1 MIKRWIAALGISLL
15 LCAGCAGAEEAL
27 QEDLPPVRAEELQ
40 MTEADAPYVQAARD
54 AIEWYLED
62 TIAPEASVKKYQALA
77 ERFILEIDPKDE
89 SGLLYRVEFAS
100 DGVRRVQRVYT
111 GIEDFWS
118 EASPDL
124 EKWLEAWGYG
134 WLSEREL
141 PVADGRLAKMA
152 ETARAFAR
160 DKGMDCNEWTG
171 VYLIG
176 AMPLPAEEVEDG
188 RNTDIFLIFQYPVVA
203 GNTDLYYGGSSINV
217 GYSLYQNEISFFD
230 FRYDSNG

>member
-1 MIKRWIAALGISLL
+1 MKKWMAVLSVIYLL
-15 LCAGCAGAEEAL
+15 TFSFAGAEAPT
-27 QEDLPPVRAEELQ
+27 EDSLPVTETPEMS

-111 GIEDFWS
+111 GIEDFWA
-118 EASPDL
+118 EGSPEL
-124 EKWLEAWGYG
+124 EIWLEAWGYG
-134 WLSEREL
+134 WLNEREL
-141 PVADGRLAKMA
+141 PVADERLAKMA
-152 ETARAFAR
+152 EAARAFAR

-176 AMPLPAEEVEDG
+176 AMPLPAEGVEDG

-203 GNTDLYYGGSSINV
+203 GNSDLYYGGSSINV
-217 GYSLYQNEISFFD
+217 GYSLYQNKISFFD